1 MMLDINRLIEKLDFA
16 GDVSEFIN
24 TFTMDEAE
32 YEKYKKMFYEDF
44 MLFLK
49 SIKSKEDEYLF
60 ALKLYI
66 CLAAENYDVLIKR
79 LYEKESF

>member
-32 YEKYKKMFYEDF
+32 YEKYKKLFYGDF

-49 SIKSKEDEYLF
+49 SI
-60 ALKLYI
+60 
-66 CLAAENYDVLIKR
+66 
-79 LYEKESF
+79 

>member
-60 ALKLYI
+60 H
-66 CLAAENYDVLIKR
+66 
-79 LYEKESF
+79 